1 MSISSFEYDK
11 YKFSTKSPTNLALD
25 DVVEKREE
33 EIDRLKEEL
42 LNYKILIKDLIH
54 DDPSYIIR
62 NKILNIAYF
71 IIEDLELFDYLTKNK
86 KFPINRLLK
95 RTPIDKEFYQNWK
108 EYIVTYIVILSNP
121 SYKYLQEYLQVVEA
135 VNVLGSEEI
144 IENNKEVEHRGII
157 LSKGIKSSI
166 IMTSKGEFIK
176 VKSSKDNRI
185 GEDYISKESFTF
197 KKYKL
202 QISILLSIILI
213 ICTIIF
219 FQYRALDKTVVV
231 ETTSEITLEINKFNM
246 VIDSYTATEKGNAML
261 NELNLKN
268 LDIDYA
274 VMGILNYAI
283 NNEMIPDTGV
293 LITVTGRALGY
304 NDLEET
310 EKFIGEQGLQV
321 KLNNSG
327 DEHKVSP

>member
-1 MSISSFEYDK
+1 MSISSFEYDR
-11 YKFSTKSPTNLALD
+11 YKFSTKLQTNLSLD

-42 LNYKILIKDLIH
+42 LSYKILIKDLIH
-54 DDPSYIIR
+54 YEPSYIIR

-71 IIEDLELFDYLTKNK
+71 IIEDVELFDYLTKKK
-86 KFPINRLLK
+86 KFPLNRLLK
-95 RTPIDKEFYQNWK
+95 STPVEKGFYLNWK

-121 SYKYLQEYLQVVEA
+121 NYKYLQEYLQVVEA
-135 VNVLGSEEI
+135 INILGSDEI

-157 LSKGIKSSI
+157 LSKRINSAI

-176 VKSSKDNRI
+176 VKVGKDNEV
-185 GEDYISKESFTF
+185 GEDCISKEGFTF

-213 ICTIIF
+213 IFTIVI
-219 FQYRALDKTVVV
+219 FQYRSLDKTIVV
-231 ETTSEITLEINKFNM
+231 ETTSEITLEVNKFNRI
-246 VIDSYTATEKGNAML
+246 IDAYTATEKGNAML

-274 VMGILNYAI
+274 VMGILNYAV
-283 NNEMIPDTGV
+283 NNEMIPETGV
-293 LITVTGRALGY
+293 LITVTGKALGY
-304 NDLEET
+304 NDLAET
-310 EKFIGEQGLQV
+310 EKFIGEQKLQV

>member
-1 MSISSFEYDK
+1 MSISSFEYDR
-11 YKFSTKSPTNLALD
+11 YKFSTKSPNNLALD

-33 EIDRLKEEL
+33 EIDILKEEL

-54 DDPSYIIR
+54 DEPSYIVR

-71 IIEDLELFDYLTKNK
+71 IIEDVEIFDYLTKNK
-86 KFPINRLLK
+86 KFPLNRLVK
-95 RTPIDKEFYQNWK
+95 STPIDKEFYQTWK
-108 EYIVTYIVILSNP
+108 EFIVTYVVILSNP
-121 SYKYLQEYLQVVEA
+121 NYTYLQEYLQVVEA
-135 VNVLGSEEI
+135 VNILGSEEI
-144 IENNKEVEHRGII
+144 IENNKEVEHRGLI
-157 LSKGIKSSI
+157 LLKGIKSAI

-176 VKSSKDNRI
+176 VKAGKDNKI

-202 QISILLSIILI
+202 QISILLSIILVI
-213 ICTIIF
+213 FTIGI
-219 FQYRALDKTVVV
+219 FQYRSLDKTIVV
-231 ETTSEITLEINKFNM
+231 ETTSEITLEVNKFNK
-246 VIDSYTATEKGNAML
+246 VINSYTATEKGNIML
-261 NELNLKN
+261 NKLDLNN

-283 NNEMIPDTGV
+283 NNEMVPDTGI
-293 LITVTGRALGY
+293 LITITGKALGY

-310 EKFIGEQGLQV
+310 EKFIEEQGLQV

-327 DEHKVSP
+327 QENKVSY